1 LQGALAAS
9 GQPFARQEQS
19 AGLFLSGLSPEGALS
34 GFGRP
39 GATDMKPT
47 ILFEGHTLAA
57 EPYFERVMRAASALQ
72 RLGITDADTVALM
85 MRNSPT
91 VLELMLA
98 CRWLG
103 ATWCPINWHF
113 KHDELRFI
121 LGDCGARLFIA
132 DSALLHE
139 LHAAVP
145 HDMPAIQA
153 LASDTSGPWPHWE
166 ALRDAAPPCSAAQRT
181 PRGPM
186 LYTSGTTGRPK
197 GIRRH
202 PATPQQVQRSVEKS
216 RLCYGIEPG
225 MRALL
230 NAPMY
235 HSAPNAYAVGVT
247 QIENSTLL
255 LEQRFDAER
264 TLQLIEQ
271 HRLTHAYL
279 VPTLYVRLLRLPD
292 AVKRR
297 YDIGSMRHVASTG
310 SACPPEVKRAM
321 IDWWGPVF
329 TEAYG
334 SSELGYMTHVTS
346 AEALAKP
353 GTAGRAI
360 DGVDLRILDEQG
372 REVAPGQ
379 PGLIYARQPGLVDF
393 TYQGNDAARGAMERD
408 GFLTMGDVGYLD
420 RDGYLF
426 IVDRAA
432 DMVISGGVNI
442 YPAEIEQLLVQ
453 MPGVHDCAVFGI
465 PHDEFGEALAA
476 AVQPRA
482 GVMLQADAVQ
492 GFLRERL
499 AGYKVPAVVTF
510 HDDLP
515 REDTGKIF
523 KRKLRE
529 PYWAGRSRRV

>member
-1 LQGALAAS
+1 VTG
-9 GQPFARQEQS
+9 
-19 AGLFLSGLSPEGALS
+19 
-34 GFGRP
+34 
-39 GATDMKPT
+39 
-47 ILFEGHTLAA
+47 
-57 EPYFERVMRAASALQ
+57 
-72 RLGITDADTVALM
+72 
-85 MRNSPT
+85 
-91 VLELMLA
+91 
-98 CRWLG
+98 
-103 ATWCPINWHF
+103 
-113 KHDELRFI
+113 
-121 LGDCGARLFIA
+121 
-132 DSALLHE
+132 
-139 LHAAVP
+139 
-145 HDMPAIQA
+145 MPALQA
-153 LASDTSGPWPHWE
+153 LASNTSGPWPHWE
-166 ALRDAAPPCSAAQRT
+166 TLRDAAAPCTDAQRA

-197 GIRRH
+197 GIRRQA
-202 PATPQQVQRSVEKS
+202 ATPEQVLRTLEKS
-216 RLCYGIEPG
+216 RLCYGIVPG

-247 QIENSTLL
+247 QIDHATLL

-297 YDIGSMRHVASTG
+297 YDISSMRHVASTG
-310 SACPPEVKRAM
+310 SACPPDVKRAM

-334 SSELGYMTHVTS
+334 SSELGYMTYVTS

-353 GTAGRAI
+353 GTAGRAVT
-360 DGVDLRILDEQG
+360 GVELKVLDEQG
-372 REVAPGQ
+372 RELPAGE
-379 PGLIYARQPGLVDF
+379 PGLIYSRQPGLVDF
-393 TYQGNDAARGAMERD
+393 TYQGNDAARRAMERD
-408 GFLTMGDVGYLD
+408 GFMTMADVGYID

-426 IVDRAA
+426 IVDRSA

-442 YPAEIEQLLVQ
+442 YPAEIEQVLID
-453 MPGVHDCAVFGI
+453 MPGVQDCAVFGI

-482 GVMLQADAVQ
+482 GMTLQPDAVQ
-492 GFLRERL
+492 AFVRERM

-510 HDDLP
+510 HDVLP

>member
-1 LQGALAAS
+1 
-9 GQPFARQEQS
+9 
-19 AGLFLSGLSPEGALS
+19 
-34 GFGRP
+34 
-39 GATDMKPT
+39 MKPT
-47 ILFEGHTLAA
+47 ILFEGQTFAA
-57 EPYFERVMRAASALQ
+57 GPYFERVQRAAGALQ
-72 RLGITDADTVALM
+72 RLGIRDGDTVALM

-103 ATWCPINWHF
+103 IVWCPINWHF
-113 KHDELRFI
+113 KHDELRYI
-121 LGDCGARLFIA
+121 LDDCGARLFIA
-132 DSALLHE
+132 DAPLLHE
-139 LHAAVP
+139 LHGAVP
-145 HDMPAIQA
+145 AGMPAIQA
-153 LASDTSGPWPHWE
+153 LAPGNDGPWPHWE
-166 ALRDAAPPCSAAQRT
+166 ALRDAAPPCTDPQHT

-197 GIRRH
+197 GIRRNA
-202 PATPQQVQRSVEKS
+202 ATPEQVARTVEKS

-235 HSAPNAYAVGVT
+235 HSAPNAYAVAVT

-264 TLQLIEQ
+264 TLQLIQQ

-297 YDIGSMRHVASTG
+297 YDVSSIRHVSSTG
-310 SACPPEVKRAM
+310 SPCPPEVKRAM

-329 TEAYG
+329 NEAYG
-334 SSELGYMTHVTS
+334 SSELGYMSYVTS

-353 GTAGRAI
+353 GTAGRALP
-360 DGVDLRILDEQG
+360 GVELKILDEQG
-372 REVAPGQ
+372 HELPAGEA
-379 PGLIYARQPGLVDF
+379 GLIYARQPGLVDF
-393 TYQGNDAARGAMERD
+393 SYQGNDAARHAMERD
-408 GFLTMGDVGYLD
+408 GFLTMADVGYID

-426 IVDRAA
+426 IVDRSA

-442 YPAEIEQLLVQ
+442 YPAEIEQVLIE
-453 MPGVHDCAVFGI
+453 MPGVLDCAVFGI

-476 AVQPRA
+476 AVQPRDGA
-482 GVMLQADAVQ
+482 VLQGDAVQ
-492 GFLRERL
+492 HFLRERI

-510 HDDLP
+510 HDALP

-529 PYWAGRSRRV
+529 PYWAGRARRV

>member
-1 LQGALAAS
+1 MI
-9 GQPFARQEQS
+9 
-19 AGLFLSGLSPEGALS
+19 AG
-34 GFGRP
+34 
-39 GATDMKPT
+39 MKPT
-47 ILFEGHTLAA
+47 ILFEGRTLAA
-57 EPYFERVMRAASALQ
+57 EAFFERVMRAAGALQ
-72 RLGITDADTVALM
+72 RLGVADGGTVALM

-113 KHDELRFI
+113 KHDELRYI
-121 LGDCGARLFIA
+121 LGDCGAGLFIA
-132 DSALLHE
+132 DSNLLHE
-139 LHAAVP
+139 LHGAMPAG
-145 HDMPAIQA
+145 MPAIQA
-153 LASDTSGPWPHWE
+153 LATEAASGPWPHWE
-166 ALRDAAPPCSAAQRT
+166 ALRDAAAPCADAQRT

-197 GIRRH
+197 GIRRNA
-202 PATPQQVQRSVEKS
+202 ATPEQVVRTMEKS
-216 RLCYGIEPG
+216 RLCYGVEPG

-235 HSAPNAYAVGVT
+235 HSAPNAYAVAVT

-264 TLQLIEQ
+264 TLQLIQQ

-292 AVKRR
+292 AVKRQ
-297 YDIGSMRHVASTG
+297 YDVSSMRHVSSTG

-329 TEAYG
+329 NEAYG
-334 SSELGYMTHVTS
+334 SSELGSMTYVTS
-346 AEALAKP
+346 AEALARP
-353 GTAGRAI
+353 GTAGRALP
-360 DGVDLRILDEQG
+360 GVELKILDERG
-372 REVAPGQ
+372 RELPPGE

-393 TYQGNDAARGAMERD
+393 SYQGNDVARRSMERD
-408 GFLTMGDVGYLD
+408 GFMTMADVGHVD
-420 RDGYLF
+420 RDGYLY
-426 IVDRAA
+426 IVDRSA

-442 YPAEIEQLLVQ
+442 YPAEIEQVLID
-453 MPGVHDCAVFGI
+453 MPGVLDCAVFGI
-465 PHDEFGEALAA
+465 PHEEFGEALAA

-482 GVMLQADAVQ
+482 GVTLQTEAVQ
-492 GFLRERL
+492 HYLRERI
-499 AGYKVPAVVTF
+499 AGYKVPALVTF
-510 HDDLP
+510 HDALP

>member
-1 LQGALAAS
+1 
-9 GQPFARQEQS
+9 
-19 AGLFLSGLSPEGALS
+19 
-34 GFGRP
+34 
-39 GATDMKPT
+39 MKPT
-47 ILFEGHTLAA
+47 ILFEGDTLAA

-132 DSALLHE
+132 DSGLLHE
-139 LHAAVP
+139 LHGAVP
-145 HDMPAIQA
+145 HGMPAIQA
-153 LASDTSGPWPHWE
+153 LASEKNGPWPCWE
-166 ALRDAAPPCSAAQRT
+166 DLRDTAPPCTDAPRT

-202 PATPQQVQRSVEKS
+202 AATPEQVQRTQEKS
-216 RLCYGIEPG
+216 RLCYGIVPG

-235 HSAPNAYAVGVT
+235 HSAPNAYAVAVT
-247 QIENSTLL
+247 QIDNATLL

-271 HRLTHAYL
+271 HCLTHAYL

-292 AVKRR
+292 AVKRK
-297 YDIGSMRHVASTG
+297 YDVSSMRHVGSTG

-329 TEAYG
+329 TECYG

-346 AEALAKP
+346 AEAIVRP

-360 DGVDLRILDEQG
+360 DGVALKILDEQG
-372 REVAPGQ
+372 RESPVGE

-442 YPAEIEQLLVQ
+442 YPAEIEQVLIQ

-476 AVQPRA
+476 AVQPRNGA
-482 GVMLQADAVQ
+482 MLQADAVQ
-492 GFLRERL
+492 GFLRERI

-529 PYWAGRSRRV
+529 PYWAGRARRV

>member
-1 LQGALAAS
+1 VSAGPDSSATETKPKNPVAAS
-9 GQPFARQEQS
+9 P
-19 AGLFLSGLSPEGALS
+19 
-34 GFGRP
+34 
-39 GATDMKPT
+39 MKPT
-47 ILFEGHTLAA
+47 VLFEGRTLAA
-57 EPYFERVMRAASALQ
+57 EPYFERVMRAATALQ
-72 RLGITDADTVALM
+72 RLGITSADTVALM

-121 LGDCGARLFIA
+121 LGDCGAKLFIA
-132 DSALLHE
+132 DAPLLHE
-139 LHAAVP
+139 LHGAVP
-145 HDMPAIQA
+145 DGMRAIQA
-153 LASDTSGPWPHWE
+153 LAADDGGPWPHWE
-166 ALRDAAPPCSAAQRT
+166 QLRDAAPPCTDAQRT

-197 GIRRH
+197 GIRRNA
-202 PATPQQVQRSVEKS
+202 ATPEQVQRTLEKS
-216 RLCYGIEPG
+216 RLCYGIVPG

-247 QIENSTLL
+247 QVENSTLL

-292 AVKRR
+292 AVKRK
-297 YDIGSMRHVASTG
+297 YDIRSMRHVASTG

-334 SSELGYMTHVTS
+334 SSELGYMTYVTS

-353 GTAGRAI
+353 GTAGRAVS
-360 DGVDLRILDEQG
+360 GVELKIIGDHG
-372 REVAPGQ
+372 RELAAGQ
-379 PGLIYARQPGLVDF
+379 PGLIYSRQSGMVDF
-393 TYQGNDAARGAMERD
+393 TYQGNDGARHAMERD

-442 YPAEIEQLLVQ
+442 YPAEIEQVLID
-453 MPGVHDCAVFGI
+453 MPGVQDCAVFGI
-465 PHDEFGEALAA
+465 PHDEYGEALAA
-476 AVQPRA
+476 AVQPRN
-482 GVMLQADAVQ
+482 GVTLQPDAVQ
-492 GFLRERL
+492 HYLRERI
-499 AGYKVPAVVTF
+499 AGYKVPAIVTF
-510 HDDLP
+510 HDVLP

>member
-1 LQGALAAS
+1 
-9 GQPFARQEQS
+9 
-19 AGLFLSGLSPEGALS
+19 
-34 GFGRP
+34 
-39 GATDMKPT
+39 
-47 ILFEGHTLAA
+47 
-57 EPYFERVMRAASALQ
+57 
-72 RLGITDADTVALM
+72 
-85 MRNSPT
+85 
-91 VLELMLA
+91 
-98 CRWLG
+98 
-103 ATWCPINWHF
+103 
-113 KHDELRFI
+113 
-121 LGDCGARLFIA
+121 
-132 DSALLHE
+132 
-139 LHAAVP
+139 
-145 HDMPAIQA
+145 MPAIQA
-153 LASDTSGPWPHWE
+153 LAADDGGSAAGAADGGPFPRWE
-166 ALRDAAPPCSAAQRT
+166 RLRDAAAPCTDAQRT

-197 GIRRH
+197 GIRRDA
-202 PATPQQVQRSVEKS
+202 PTPQQVQRAVEKT
-216 RLCYGIEPG
+216 RLCYGIVPG

-235 HSAPNAYAVGVT
+235 HSAPNAYAVAVT
-247 QIENSTLL
+247 QVEDATLL

-264 TLQLIEQ
+264 TLQLIER

-292 AVKRR
+292 AVKCR
-297 YDIGSMRHVASTG
+297 YDLSSMRHVACTG
-310 SACPPEVKRAM
+310 SACPPDVKRAM
-321 IDWWGPVF
+321 IDWWGPIF

-334 SSELGYMTHVTS
+334 SSELGYMTHATS

-360 DGVDLRILDEQG
+360 PGVDLKILDEQG
-372 REVAPGQ
+372 RELPAGV
-379 PGLIYARQPGLVDF
+379 PGLIYVRQPDFVDF
-393 TYQGNDAARGAMERD
+393 SYQGQHRAREAMERD
-408 GFLTMGDVGYLD
+408 GYLTMADVGYLD

-442 YPAEIEQLLVQ
+442 YPAEIEQVLLE
-453 MPGVHDCAVFGI
+453 MPGVQDCAVFGI

-482 GVMLQADAVQ
+482 GVAVAADAVQ
-492 GFLRERL
+492 HYLRERL

-510 HDDLP
+510 HEVLP

-529 PYWAGRSRRV
+529 PYWEGRTRRV

>member
-1 LQGALAAS
+1 
-9 GQPFARQEQS
+9 
-19 AGLFLSGLSPEGALS
+19 
-34 GFGRP
+34 
-39 GATDMKPT
+39 MKPT
-47 ILFEGHTLAA
+47 ILFEGRTLEA
-57 EPYFERVMRAASALQ
+57 EPYFERVMRAATALQ
-72 RLGITDADTVALM
+72 RLGVTPADTVALM

-113 KHDELRFI
+113 RHDELRFI

-132 DSALLHE
+132 DAPLLQE
-139 LHAAVP
+139 LHGAVP
-145 HDMPAIQA
+145 DGMTAIQA
-153 LASDTSGPWPHWE
+153 GGDSGPGPTADDSGPWPRWE
-166 ALRDAAPPCSAAQRT
+166 HLRDAAPPCAEPQRT

-197 GIRRH
+197 GIRRNA
-202 PATPQQVQRSVEKS
+202 ATPEQVQRTVEKS

-235 HSAPNAYAVGVT
+235 HSAPNAYAVGVST
-247 QIENSTLL
+247 VEDSTLL

-292 AVKRR
+292 AVKRK
-297 YDIGSMRHVASTG
+297 YDVSSMRHVASTG

-334 SSELGYMTHVTS
+334 SSELGYMTYVTS
-346 AEALAKP
+346 AEAHARP
-353 GTAGRAI
+353 GTAGRPTPGAEI
-360 DGVDLRILDEQG
+360 RILDEQG
-372 REVAPGQ
+372 RELPPGE
-379 PGLIYARQPGLVDF
+379 PGLIYVRQPGFVDF
-393 TYQGNDAARGAMERD
+393 TYQGNDGARREMERD
-408 GFLTMGDVGYLD
+408 GFLTMADVGYLD

-426 IVDRAA
+426 IVDRSA

-442 YPAEIEQLLVQ
+442 YPAEIEQVLID
-453 MPGVHDCAVFGI
+453 MPGVQDCAVFGI
-465 PHDEFGEALAA
+465 PHDEYGEALAA

-482 GVMLQADAVQ
+482 GTALQADAVQ
-492 GFLRERL
+492 AYVRERL

-510 HDDLP
+510 HAELP

-523 KRKLRE
+523 KRRLRE

>member
-1 LQGALAAS
+1 MI
-9 GQPFARQEQS
+9 
-19 AGLFLSGLSPEGALS
+19 AG
-34 GFGRP
+34 
-39 GATDMKPT
+39 MKPT
-47 ILFEGHTLAA
+47 ILFEGRTLAA
-57 EPYFERVMRAASALQ
+57 EAFFERVMRAAGALQ
-72 RLGITDADTVALM
+72 RLGVADGGTVALM

-113 KHDELRFI
+113 KHDELRYI
-121 LGDCGARLFIA
+121 LGDCGAGLFIA
-132 DSALLHE
+132 DSNLLHE
-139 LHAAVP
+139 LHGAMPAG
-145 HDMPAIQA
+145 MPAIQA
-153 LASDTSGPWPHWE
+153 LATEAASGPWPHWE
-166 ALRDAAPPCSAAQRT
+166 ALRDAAAPCADAQRT

-197 GIRRH
+197 GIRRNA
-202 PATPQQVQRSVEKS
+202 ATPEQVVRTMEKS
-216 RLCYGIEPG
+216 RLCYGVEPG

-235 HSAPNAYAVGVT
+235 HSAPNAYAVAVT

-264 TLQLIEQ
+264 TLQLIQQ

-292 AVKRR
+292 AVKRQ
-297 YDIGSMRHVASTG
+297 YDVSSMRHVSSTG

-329 TEAYG
+329 NEAYG
-334 SSELGYMTHVTS
+334 SSELGYMTYVTS
-346 AEALAKP
+346 AEALARP
-353 GTAGRAI
+353 GTAGRALP
-360 DGVDLRILDEQG
+360 GVELKILDERG
-372 REVAPGQ
+372 RELPHGE

-393 TYQGNDAARGAMERD
+393 SYQGNDVARRSMERD
-408 GFLTMGDVGYLD
+408 GFMTMADVGHVD
-420 RDGYLF
+420 RDGYLY
-426 IVDRAA
+426 IVDRSA

-442 YPAEIEQLLVQ
+442 NPAEIEQVLID
-453 MPGVHDCAVFGI
+453 MPGVLDCAVFGI
-465 PHDEFGEALAA
+465 PHEEFGEALAA

-482 GVMLQADAVQ
+482 GVTLQTDAVQ
-492 GFLRERL
+492 HYLRERI
-499 AGYKVPAVVTF
+499 AGYKVPALVTF
-510 HDDLP
+510 HDALP

>member
-1 LQGALAAS
+1 
-9 GQPFARQEQS
+9 
-19 AGLFLSGLSPEGALS
+19 
-34 GFGRP
+34 
-39 GATDMKPT
+39 MKPT
-47 ILFEGHTLAA
+47 ILFESQALAA
-57 EPYFERVMRAASALQ
+57 EPYFERVMRAAGALQ
-72 RLGITDADTVALM
+72 RLGIGDGDTVALM

-113 KHDELRFI
+113 KHDELRHI
-121 LGDCGARLFIA
+121 LGDCGAKLFVA
-132 DSALLHE
+132 DAPLLRE

-145 HDMPAIQA
+145 PDLPAIQA
-153 LASDTSGPWPHWE
+153 LAGDDNGGINARGAENGGGINAWGAENGGGINARAAENGGPWPHWE
-166 ALRDAAPPCSAAQRT
+166 RLRDAAPPCADAART

-202 PATPQQVQRSVEKS
+202 AATPEQAARTVEKS
-216 RLCYGIEPG
+216 RLCYGIVPG

-235 HSAPNAYAVGVT
+235 HSAPNAYAIGVT
-247 QIENSTLL
+247 QIDNATLL

-264 TLQLIEQ
+264 TLQLIER

-297 YDIGSMRHVASTG
+297 YDVSSMRHVSATG
-310 SACPPEVKRAM
+310 SARPPDVKRAM

-329 TEAYG
+329 NEAYG
-334 SSELGYMTHVTS
+334 SSELGYMTYVTS

-353 GTAGRAI
+353 GTAGRAL
-360 DGVDLRILDEQG
+360 DGVELKILDDEG
-372 REVAPGQ
+372 RELPPGE
-379 PGLIYARQPGLVDF
+379 PGLIYARQPGMVDF
-393 TYQGNDAARGAMERD
+393 SYQSNDGARRAMERA
-408 GFLTMGDVGYLD
+408 GFLTMADVGYLD

-426 IVDRAA
+426 IVDRSA

-442 YPAEIEQLLVQ
+442 YPAEIELMLID
-453 MPGVHDCAVFGI
+453 MPGVQDCAVFGI

-482 GVMLQADAVQ
+482 GVTLHADAVQ
-492 GFLRERL
+492 QYVRERL
-499 AGYKVPAVVTF
+499 AGYKVPAIVTF
-510 HDDLP
+510 HDALP

>member
-1 LQGALAAS
+1 
-9 GQPFARQEQS
+9 
-19 AGLFLSGLSPEGALS
+19 
-34 GFGRP
+34 
-39 GATDMKPT
+39 MKPT
-47 ILFEGHTLAA
+47 ILFEGQTLAP
-57 EPYFERVMRAASALQ
+57 EPYFERVMRAATALQ
-72 RLGITDADTVALM
+72 RLGITASDTVALM

-121 LGDCGARLFIA
+121 LADCGAKLFIA
-132 DSALLHE
+132 DAPLLHE
-139 LHAAVP
+139 LHGAVP
-145 HDMPAIQA
+145 AGMPAVQA
-153 LASDTSGPWPHWE
+153 LAADDHGGPWPHWQH
-166 ALRDAAPPCSAAQRT
+166 LRDAAPPCTEPQRT

-202 PATPQQVQRSVEKS
+202 AATPEQAQRALEKS
-216 RLCYGIEPG
+216 RLCYGIVPG

-230 NAPMY
+230 NAPIY
-235 HSAPNAYAVGVT
+235 HSAPNAYAVGVST
-247 QIENSTLL
+247 IENSTLL
-255 LEQRFDAER
+255 LEPRFDAER

-297 YDIGSMRHVASTG
+297 YDISSMRHVASTG

-334 SSELGYMTHVTS
+334 SSELGYMTYVTS
-346 AEALAKP
+346 AEAMAKP

-360 DGVDLRILDEQG
+360 HGVDLKILDEQG
-372 REVAPGQ
+372 HELPAGT
-379 PGLIYARQPGLVDF
+379 PGLVYARQPGLVDF
-393 TYQGNDAARGAMERD
+393 SYQGNDGARRAMERD
-408 GFLTMGDVGYLD
+408 GFLTMADVGYLD

-426 IVDRAA
+426 IVDRSA

-442 YPAEIEQLLVQ
+442 YPAEIEQVLIE
-453 MPGVHDCAVFGI
+453 MPGVQDCAVFGI
-465 PHDEFGEALAA
+465 PHDEYGEALAA

-482 GVMLQADAVQ
+482 GATLQADAVQ
-492 GFLRERL
+492 AYLRERM

-510 HDDLP
+510 HAELP

>member
-1 LQGALAAS
+1 
-9 GQPFARQEQS
+9 
-19 AGLFLSGLSPEGALS
+19 
-34 GFGRP
+34 
-39 GATDMKPT
+39 MKPT
-47 ILFEGHTLAA
+47 ILFEGQALAA
-57 EPYFERVMRAASALQ
+57 EPYFERVMRAAGALQ
-72 RLGITDADTVALM
+72 RQGIGDGDTVALM

-113 KHDELRFI
+113 KHDELHHI
-121 LGDCGARLFIA
+121 LGDCGAKLFVA
-132 DSALLHE
+132 DAPLLRD

-145 HDMPAIQA
+145 PDLTAIQA
-153 LASDTSGPWPHWE
+153 LAGDDSGRINAWAAEDGGPWPQWE
-166 ALRDAAPPCSAAQRT
+166 RLRDAAPPCADAART

-197 GIRRH
+197 GIRRDA
-202 PATPQQVQRSVEKS
+202 ATPEQAARTVEKS
-216 RLCYGIEPG
+216 RLCYGIVPG

-235 HSAPNAYAVGVT
+235 HSAPNAYAIGVT
-247 QIENSTLL
+247 QIDNATLL

-271 HRLTHAYL
+271 YRLTHAYL

-297 YDIGSMRHVASTG
+297 YDVSSMRHVSATG
-310 SACPPEVKRAM
+310 SACPPDVKRAM

-329 TEAYG
+329 NEAYG
-334 SSELGYMTHVTS
+334 SSELGYMTYVTS
-346 AEALAKP
+346 AEAMAKP
-353 GTAGRAI
+353 GTAGRAL
-360 DGVDLRILDEQG
+360 DGVELKILDDDG
-372 REVAPGQ
+372 RELPPGE
-379 PGLIYARQPGLVDF
+379 PGLIYARQPGMVDF
-393 TYQGNDAARGAMERD
+393 SYQGNDGARRAMERA
-408 GFLTMGDVGYLD
+408 GYLTMADVGYLD

-426 IVDRAA
+426 IVDRSA

-442 YPAEIEQLLVQ
+442 YPAEIEQMLID
-453 MPGVHDCAVFGI
+453 MPGVQDCAVFGI

-482 GVMLQADAVQ
+482 GVTLHADAVQ
-492 GFLRERL
+492 QYVRERL
-499 AGYKVPAVVTF
+499 AGYKVPAIVTF
-510 HDDLP
+510 HDALP

>member
-1 LQGALAAS
+1 
-9 GQPFARQEQS
+9 
-19 AGLFLSGLSPEGALS
+19 
-34 GFGRP
+34 
-39 GATDMKPT
+39 MNPT
-47 ILFEGHTLAA
+47 LLFEGQTLAA
-57 EPYFERVMRAASALQ
+57 QPYFERVMRAATALQ
-72 RLGITDADTVALM
+72 RLGIGEGDTVALM

-113 KHDELRFI
+113 RHDELRFI

-132 DSALLHE
+132 DAPLLRE
-139 LHAAVP
+139 LHSAVP
-145 HDMPAIQA
+145 AGLPAIQA
-153 LASDTSGPWPHWE
+153 LATDDAGAWPRWE
-166 ALRDAAPPCSAAQRT
+166 SLRDAAPPCTDAQRT

-197 GIRRH
+197 GIRRNV
-202 PATPQQVQRSVEKS
+202 PTPQQVQRALEKT
-216 RLCYGIEPG
+216 RLCYGIVPG

-235 HSAPNAYAVGVT
+235 HSAPNAYAVAVT
-247 QIENSTLL
+247 QVENATLL

-297 YDIGSMRHVASTG
+297 HDISSMQHVACTG
-310 SACPPEVKRAM
+310 SACPPDVKRAM
-321 IDWWGPVF
+321 IDWWGPIF

-346 AEALAKP
+346 AEALARP

-360 DGVDLRILDEQG
+360 PGVELKILDEH
-372 REVAPGQ
+372 GQ
-379 PGLIYARQPGLVDF
+379 ELPAGAPGLIHVRQPDFVDF
-393 TYQGNDAARGAMERD
+393 TYQGNHRAREAMERD

-426 IVDRAA
+426 IVDRIA

-442 YPAEIEQLLVQ
+442 YPAEIEQVLIE
-453 MPGVHDCAVFGI
+453 MPGVQDCAVFGI

-482 GVMLQADAVQ
+482 GAALRADEVQ
-492 GFLRERL
+492 HYLRERI
-499 AGYKVPAVVTF
+499 AGYKVPALVTF
-510 HDDLP
+510 HAELP

-529 PYWAGRSRRV
+529 PYWEGRARRV

>member
-1 LQGALAAS
+1 
-9 GQPFARQEQS
+9 
-19 AGLFLSGLSPEGALS
+19 
-34 GFGRP
+34 
-39 GATDMKPT
+39 MKPT
-47 ILFEGHTLAA
+47 ILFEGRALAA
-57 EPYFERVMRAASALQ
+57 EPYFERVMRAAGALQ
-72 RLGITDADTVALM
+72 RLGIGEGDTVALM

-113 KHDELRFI
+113 KRDELRHI
-121 LGDCGARLFIA
+121 LGDCGAKLFVA
-132 DSALLHE
+132 DAPLLRE

-145 HDMPAIQA
+145 PQLPAIQA
-153 LASDTSGPWPHWE
+153 LADDDSGRIDAWAAEDGGPWPQWE
-166 ALRDAAPPCSAAQRT
+166 RLRDTAPPCADAART

-197 GIRRH
+197 GIRRNA
-202 PATPQQVQRSVEKS
+202 ATPEQAARTVEKS
-216 RLCYGIEPG
+216 RLCYGIVPG

-230 NAPMY
+230 NTPMY
-235 HSAPNAYAVGVT
+235 HSAPNAYAIGVT
-247 QIENSTLL
+247 QIDNATLL

-264 TLQLIEQ
+264 TLQLIEK

-297 YDIGSMRHVASTG
+297 YDVSSMRHVSATG
-310 SACPPEVKRAM
+310 SACPPDVKRAM

-329 TEAYG
+329 NEAYG
-334 SSELGYMTHVTS
+334 SSELGYMTYVTS
-346 AEALAKP
+346 AEAMAKP
-353 GTAGRAI
+353 GTAGRALH
-360 DGVDLRILDEQG
+360 GVELKILDDEG
-372 REVAPGQ
+372 RELPPGE
-379 PGLIYARQPGLVDF
+379 PGLIYARQPGMVDF
-393 TYQGNDAARGAMERD
+393 SYQGNDGARRAMERA
-408 GFLTMGDVGYLD
+408 GYLTMADVGYLD

-426 IVDRAA
+426 IVDRSA

-442 YPAEIEQLLVQ
+442 YPAEIEQMLID
-453 MPGVHDCAVFGI
+453 MPGVQDCAVFGI

-482 GVMLQADAVQ
+482 GVTLHAGAVQ
-492 GFLRERL
+492 QYVRERL
-499 AGYKVPAVVTF
+499 AGYKVPAIVTF
-510 HDDLP
+510 HDALP

-523 KRKLRE
+523 KRMLRE
-529 PYWAGRSRRV
+529 PYWAGHSRRV

>member
-1 LQGALAAS
+1 MI
-9 GQPFARQEQS
+9 
-19 AGLFLSGLSPEGALS
+19 AG
-34 GFGRP
+34 
-39 GATDMKPT
+39 MKPT
-47 ILFEGHTLAA
+47 ILFEGRTLAA
-57 EPYFERVMRAASALQ
+57 EAFFERVMRAAGALQ
-72 RLGITDADTVALM
+72 RLGVADGGTVALM

-113 KHDELRFI
+113 KHDELRYI
-121 LGDCGARLFIA
+121 LGDCGAGLFIA
-132 DSALLHE
+132 DSNLLHE
-139 LHAAVP
+139 LHGAMPAG
-145 HDMPAIQA
+145 MPAIQA
-153 LASDTSGPWPHWE
+153 LATEAASGPWPHWE
-166 ALRDAAPPCSAAQRT
+166 ALRDAAAPCADAQRT

-197 GIRRH
+197 GIRRNA
-202 PATPQQVQRSVEKS
+202 ATPEQVVRTMEKS
-216 RLCYGIEPG
+216 RLCYGVEPG

-235 HSAPNAYAVGVT
+235 HSAPNAYAVAVT

-264 TLQLIEQ
+264 TLQLIQQ

-297 YDIGSMRHVASTG
+297 YDVSSMRHVSSTG

-329 TEAYG
+329 NEAYG
-334 SSELGYMTHVTS
+334 SSELGYMTYVTS
-346 AEALAKP
+346 AEALARP
-353 GTAGRAI
+353 GTAGRALP
-360 DGVDLRILDEQG
+360 GVELKILDERG
-372 REVAPGQ
+372 RELPPGE

-393 TYQGNDAARGAMERD
+393 SYQGNDVARRSMERD
-408 GFLTMGDVGYLD
+408 GFMTMADVGHVD
-420 RDGYLF
+420 RDGCLY
-426 IVDRAA
+426 IVDRSA

-442 YPAEIEQLLVQ
+442 YPAEIEQVLID
-453 MPGVHDCAVFGI
+453 MPGVLDCAVFGI
-465 PHDEFGEALAA
+465 PHEEFGEALAA

-482 GVMLQADAVQ
+482 GVTLQTDAVQ
-492 GFLRERL
+492 HYLRERI
-499 AGYKVPAVVTF
+499 AGYKVPALVTF
-510 HDDLP
+510 HDALP